1 MVAQLLKQGAYS
13 MSVRKRAWKT
23 GTGET
28 KEAWV
33 VDYFDQ
39 GGNRRH
45 ETFEQKA
52 DAKRREAQVRLDKSA
67 GKTVALNGI
76 FKDAAERWLEYLE
89 RDGREPGTLRTY
101 RGHLD
106 HHLLP
111 IIGRTK
117 LSKIN
122 HDVVE
127 NVRNHLLDE
136 KVRTRVMAA
145 KVFRTFKSILRH
157 HRMSHLAM
165 DVRPIKIE
173 GRTMRRL
180 AFGKDMPSIEEIA
193 RMASVTE
200 GDRPQQK
207 GRRALL
213 MVAAFC
219 GLRASEIRGLRWSD
233 IDLDKRELRVERRAD
248 RFNNIG
254 NPKSASGRRTV
265 PFSGEV
271 RKTLREWQIAQ
282 PARAELVFATRRG
295 KVDSH
300 SGIRRLLLS
309 IQRAAG
315 VSPYGP
321 HSLRHF
327 FISWCVMPQT
337 QGGRG
342 IDVKTVSTWA
352 GHSSITLT
360 LNVYAHLMRE
370 PDRAEIDES
379 TAAVLNAAK
388 PQH

>member
-52 DAKRREAQVRLDKSA
+52 DAKRREAQVRLDKSV

-207 GRRALL
+207 RRRALL

-254 NPKSASGRRTV
+254 NHRPPAGAPFRSAGRCAKPYANGR
-265 PFSGEV
+265 SHS
-271 RKTLREWQIAQ
+271 Q
-282 PARAELVFATRRG
+282 RASELVFATRRG
-295 KVDSH
+295 TVDSH
-300 SGIRRLLLS
+300 SSIRRLLLS

-352 GHSSITLT
+352 SHSSITLT

-370 PDRAEIDES
+370 PDRAEIDKS